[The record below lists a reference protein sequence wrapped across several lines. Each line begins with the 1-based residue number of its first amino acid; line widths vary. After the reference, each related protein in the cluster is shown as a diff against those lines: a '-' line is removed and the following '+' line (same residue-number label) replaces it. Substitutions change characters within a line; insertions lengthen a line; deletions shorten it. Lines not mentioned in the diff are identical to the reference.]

1 MTELNLPI
9 YKNNNNLTGGAK
21 KAQYNFT
28 ENIKEDYKNY
38 LDKLAASFKNKK
50 ELTEITYDKI
60 IYREKSTKK
69 ILKEIKRPIYTPI
82 RDVLEEINKELSR
95 IKSLI
100 DEQRVMYTHYQNPE
114 TLKTIKTLKDEYLKV
129 HTNYFNVLTYHKIV
143 NNKEEKETRV
153 RELINKRTELKEV
166 LRTLFFTIKEKNKRE
181 ESVTKELKEYLAANK
196 ITDIDNEIKTLLN
209 NDNIDYIIQMEEI
222 KRKEQE
228 EPLPEPSPEL
238 AEQSIIEPTIS
249 QEDADLE
256 QNDIEEDFMELSYY
270 ENKPEVPE
278 EDIVLPDITDRE
290 ELKKKLLSKSKKK
303 KQNKKIYGSKKS
315 PDGKTRRK
323 MKGVPVREGD
333 CIIPFTYE
341 GKKKTECEPSK
352 LGEWCATNVDEK
364 NNVVSLGFCEVESK
378 KK

>member
-1 MTELNLPI
+1 MTELNLPR
-9 YKNNNNLTGGAK
+9 YNNNNNLTGGAK

-181 ESVTKELKEYLAANK
+181 ESVTKELTEYLAANK

-228 EPLPEPSPEL
+228 ETLPEPSPEL

-256 QNDIEEDFMELSYY
+256 QNDIEQDFMELSYY
-270 ENKPEVPE
+270 ENKPNVPE

-341 GKKKTECEPSK
+341 GTQKTECEPSK

>member
-9 YKNNNNLTGGAK
+9 YNNNNNLTGGAK

-270 ENKPEVPE
+270 ENKPDVPE

>member
-1 MTELNLPI
+1 MMELKLPCYSNI
-9 YKNNNNLTGGAK
+9 NLTGGAK

-114 TLKTIKTLKDEYLKV
+114 TLKTIKTLKDEYLKI

-181 ESVTKELKEYLAANK
+181 ESVTKELTEYLAANK

-256 QNDIEEDFMELSYY
+256 QNDIEQDFMELSYY
-270 ENKPEVPE
+270 ENKPNVPE

-303 KQNKKIYGSKKS
+303 KQNKKIYGSKNP

-341 GKKKTECEPSK
+341 GTQKTECEPSK